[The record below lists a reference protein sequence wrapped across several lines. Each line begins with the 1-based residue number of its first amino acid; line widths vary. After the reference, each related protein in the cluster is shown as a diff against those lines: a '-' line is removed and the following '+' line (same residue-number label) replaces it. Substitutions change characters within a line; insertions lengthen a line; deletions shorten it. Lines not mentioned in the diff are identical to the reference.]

1 MMWQQQNLCK
11 GSHAEE
17 EKSSKRS
24 FLAEGRPSASSAQ
37 HWIQSLSC
45 LAMSV
50 KQSVLEKWPRP
61 LWVVKPWAWCLHT
74 NYKAPSH
81 VGAVV
86 NLVSEL
92 AAFSIC
98 MAYSNYN
105 ADKKTCIVCMSRA
118 GTKRHYVLISIN
130 TNYIIQVNKSMAFRY
145 DHFGNILG
153 AFPA

>member
-1 MMWQQQNLCK
+1 MMWLQQNLCE

-24 FLAEGRPSASSAQ
+24 FFAEGPPSASSAQ

-50 KQSVLEKWPRP
+50 KQSVLEKCPRP

-74 NYKAPSH
+74 NYKASSCESCCEWTGCILYLH
-81 VGAVV
+81 G
-86 NLVSEL
+86 LFQL
-92 AAFSIC
+92 QRGQQ
-98 MAYSNYN
+98 
-105 ADKKTCIVCMSRA
+105 TCIVCMSRA
-118 GTKRHYVLISIN
+118 GTKRHCVLISIN
-130 TNYIIQVNKSMAFRY
+130 NSSSIQVNKSMAFGF
-145 DHFGNILG
+145 DNFGDILG